1 MAIFPAT
8 ASIMKN
14 KILKSKISKGILCAA
29 VWLGLWELFAQNLGQ
44 AVILP
49 APHAVLIRLF
59 ELVKDSSFYAVC
71 FYSLGRIFVG
81 FLIGVAVGTILA
93 AVSHVGADFLF
104 SPVMT
109 VIKSTPVASI
119 IIILLFFI
127 RRDFVP
133 IAATFLMV
141 LPIVYT
147 NVFKGMSS
155 VPREIDE
162 IARVYSFSRAKKL
175 KYCIIP
181 SVAPFFCAAVK
192 TSIGLAWKSGVAA
205 EVICVPGDSI
215 GTMLNN
221 AKTYL
226 ESEDLFAWT
235 LTVILLSFAIEK
247 LLGYGLE
254 KLIGGR
260 AHD

>member
-1 MAIFPAT
+1 
-8 ASIMKN
+8 MKN
-14 KILKSKISKGILCAA
+14 KFFQSKTVKGVLCAA

-71 FYSLGRIFVG
+71 FHSLGRIFVG
-81 FLIGVAVGTILA
+81 FTVGVAVGTILA
-93 AVSHVGADFLF
+93 AVSHIGTDFLF

-127 RRDFVP
+127 RREFVP

-147 NVFKGMSS
+147 NVLKGMAS
-155 VPREIDE
+155 VPREIEE

-175 KYCIIP
+175 KYCVIP
-181 SVAPFFCAAVK
+181 AVTPFFSAAVK
-192 TSIGLAWKSGVAA
+192 TSVGLAWKSGVAA

-235 LTVILLSFAIEK
+235 LTVVLLSFAIEK

-254 KLIGGR
+254 KLIGGK
-260 AHD
+260 AND